1 MSQYK
6 KATLRVQTPGRGLFE
21 ISDQINA
28 EIRLS
33 AIENGLAHVFIQHTS
48 ASLLITENA
57 DPTVLLDL
65 ETIISR
71 LSPDGDPEFKHNY
84 EGDDDMA
91 AHVRSVLTH
100 TSLSIPIHESRLAL
114 GTWQGVYLWEHRYR
128 AHARKIILTLQ
139 GFE

>member
-1 MSQYK
+1 MIQYK

-28 EIRLS
+28 EIYS
-33 AIENGLAHVFIQHTS
+33 AGIVDGLANVFIQHTS
-48 ASLLITENA
+48 ASLIITENA
-57 DPTVLLDL
+57 DPTVLIDL

-71 LSPDGDPEFKHNY
+71 ISPDGDPEFKHDY

-100 TSLSIPIHESRLAL
+100 TSLSIPIQHSQLAL

-128 AHARKIILTLQ
+128 SHERKIILTLQ
-139 GFE
+139 GF

>member
-1 MSQYK
+1 MTQYK
-6 KATLRVQTPGRGLFE
+6 KAALRVQTPGRGLFE
-21 ISDQINA
+21 ISEQINA
-28 EIRLS
+28 EIRLV

-100 TSLSIPIHESRLAL
+100 TSLSIPIHESQLAL

-128 AHARKIILTLQ
+128 AHTRKIILTLQ